1 MTEHSLHSLHSLH
14 SFSQTAS
21 NDDLADLPN
30 LSSLNDNDD
39 EFAETD
45 SPNPLTQSYIVG
57 ESDIGTRLDKIATDV
72 FDGFSRVQI
81 QGFIDDESLLVNDT
95 PQKSKYRVKLG
106 DVLTLSATLDNHSED
121 LPENIPLDVV
131 YADDDVIVI
140 NKPVGLVV
148 HPGAGNRTGT
158 LVNALLYHYPDN
170 AHLPRAGLV
179 HRIDKDTSGL
189 LIVARTKSAQLD
201 LTEQL
206 KDKSVYR
213 EYQCIATG
221 VPSDILRHAT
231 IDAPI
236 GRHRIHRT
244 KMTVTDGGKPATT
257 HIISATPLGTHYSLL
272 HVRLETG
279 RTHQIR
285 VHLSHVGHA
294 LLGDKVYGG
303 LPKSGLA
310 PATRQAVID
319 FPRQALH
326 AHKLGFIHP
335 TTGKALVFSR
345 DMPSD
350 MAVMIGILQE

>member
-1 MTEHSLHSLHSLH
+1 M
-14 SFSQTAS
+14 
-21 NDDLADLPN
+21 NDELEFDNTPEV
-30 LSSLNDNDD
+30 LSHLID
-39 EFAETD
+39 ERH
-45 SPNPLTQSYIVG
+45 VG
-57 ESDIGTRLDKIATDV
+57 VRLDKVASLV
-72 FDGFSRVQI
+72 FLGFSRVQM
-81 QGFIDDESLLVNDT
+81 QGFIDDGSLLVNGT
-95 PQKSKYRVKLG
+95 TQKNKYAVKQG
-106 DVLTLSATLDNHSED
+106 DELTLMATLTNHSED

-131 YADDDVIVI
+131 YEDDEVVVI

-148 HPGAGNRTGT
+148 HKGAGNPTGT
-158 LVNALLYHYPDN
+158 LVNALLYHYPNN

-189 LIVARTKSAQLD
+189 LVVARTKTAQLD

-213 EYQCIATG
+213 EYLAIATG

-244 KMTVTDGGKPATT
+244 KMTVTDAGKPAVT
-257 HIISATPLGTHYSLL
+257 HVVHAQALGTHYSLL
-272 HVRLETG
+272 TVRLETG

-303 LPKSGLA
+303 LPKSGL
-310 PATRQAVID
+310 PADVRQAVIE

-335 TTGKALVFSR
+335 TTGKALAFETP
-345 DMPSD
+345 MPSD
-350 MAVMIGILQE
+350 MVGMIELLGQG

>member
-1 MTEHSLHSLHSLH
+1 MKKH
-14 SFSQTAS
+14 SFHHAS
-21 NDDLADLPN
+21 NDHLLDLSG
-30 LSSLNDNDD
+30 LSGSHLDNHDD
-39 EFAETD
+39 EFD
-45 SPNPLTQSYIVG
+45 KISLSKPLMQHYTVC
-57 ESDIGTRLDKIATDV
+57 EREIGTRLDKIATDV

-81 QGFIDDESLLVNDT
+81 QGFIDDESLLVNDA

-106 DVLTLSATLDNHSED
+106 DILTLSAMLDHHGED
-121 LPENIPLDVV
+121 LPEDITLDVV
-131 YADDDVIVI
+131 YADDEVIVI

-158 LVNALLYHYPDN
+158 LVNALLYHYPNN

-189 LIVARTKSAQLD
+189 LIVARSKTAQLD

-221 VPSDILRHAT
+221 APNDILRHAT

-244 KMTVTDGGKPATT
+244 KMTVTDSGKPAIT
-257 HIISATPLGTHYSLL
+257 HILSATPLGTHYSLL

-285 VHLSHVGHA
+285 VHLSHIGHA
-294 LLGDKVYGG
+294 LLGDKVYGT
-303 LPKSGLA
+303 LPKSGLM
-310 PATRQAVID
+310 PATYQAVID
-319 FPRQALH
+319 FPHQALH

-335 TTGKALVFSR
+335 TTGKALAFSC

-350 MAVMIGILQE
+350 MADMMRVLQD

>member
-1 MTEHSLHSLHSLH
+1 MTTHNFNDIDELEFDSD
-14 SFSQTAS
+14 QPT
-21 NDDLADLPN
+21 NDDN
-30 LSSLNDNDD
+30 VYTYTI
-39 EFAETD
+39 TD
-45 SPNPLTQSYIVG
+45 A
-57 ESDIGTRLDKIATDV
+57 DIGTRLDKIATDC

-81 QGFIDDESLLVNDT
+81 QGFIDDGSLLVNGS
-95 PQKSKYRVKLG
+95 PQKSKYRVKSG
-106 DVLTLSATLDNHSED
+106 DTLTLTAVLDNHSED

-131 YADDDVIVI
+131 YQDDDVIVI
-140 NKPVGLVV
+140 NKPVGMVV

-213 EYQCIATG
+213 EYLCIATG
-221 VPSDILRHAT
+221 VPSDILRHT
-231 IDAPI
+231 TVDLPI
-236 GRHRIHRT
+236 ARHRVHRT
-244 KMTVTDGGKPATT
+244 KMAVVDGGKPAVT
-257 HIISATPLGTHYSLL
+257 HILSATPLGTHYSLL
-272 HVRLETG
+272 SVRLETG

-294 LLGDKVYGG
+294 LLGDKVYGT
-303 LPKSGLA
+303 LPKSGLDSYV
-310 PATRQAVID
+310 RQRAID

-326 AHKLGFIHP
+326 AHKLGFVHP
-335 TTGKALVFSR
+335 TTGKALVFSA

-350 MAVMIGILQE
+350 MVEMVELLKNN

>member
-1 MTEHSLHSLHSLH
+1 MMDNQLDGDRLML
-14 SFSQTAS
+14 
-21 NDDLADLPN
+21 DDC
-30 LSSLNDNDD
+30 DD
-39 EFAETD
+39 GLVD
-45 SPNPLTQSYIVG
+45 MPDKTQSQRHIISDGQVG
-57 ESDIGTRLDKIATDV
+57 VRLDKIASQV
-72 FDGFSRVQI
+72 FLGFSRVQI
-81 QGFIDDESLLVNDT
+81 QGFIDEGCLLVNGNS
-95 PQKSKYRVKLG
+95 QKNKYAVKVG
-106 DVLTLSATLDNHSED
+106 DELTLVATLTNHGED
-121 LPENIPLDVV
+121 LPENIPLDVI
-131 YADDDVIVI
+131 YEDEAVIVI

-148 HPGAGNRTGT
+148 HAGAGNPTGT

-189 LIVARTKSAQLD
+189 LVVARTKTAQLD

-213 EYQCIATG
+213 EYVAIATG
-221 VPSDILRHAT
+221 VPSDVLRHTT

-244 KMTVTDGGKPATT
+244 KMTVTDAGKPAVT
-257 HIISATPLGTHYSLL
+257 HITHAQALGTHYSLL
-272 HVRLETG
+272 TVRLETG

-294 LLGDKVYGG
+294 LLGDKVYGT
-303 LPKSGLA
+303 LPKAGLA
-310 PATRQAVID
+310 PDVRQAVMG

-335 TTGKALVFSR
+335 ATNQALVFEAPL
-345 DMPSD
+345 PSD
-350 MAVMIGILQE
+350 MADMIKLLQGEG